1 MNQTKNSRGKV
12 GNITL
17 ASTIVGSL
25 LGGIEGGVLG
35 FFVGS
40 LIENSDK
47 VSKRR

>member
-1 MNQTKNSRGKV
+1 MNQITSSRGKI

-35 FFVGS
+35 FFIGS

-47 VSKRR
+47 IQKR